1 MKASKEI
8 VRLFGI
14 VLSGGVVIFIAE
26 CVIGWLILSSFPFR
40 PGSPGWDGGAMAED
54 VAMLKDMLDKEGQ
67 HNRLRHADLG
77 SLLDKAGID
86 SFKQA
91 GGKVIDKFSKKELT
105 LDCSING
112 YGLAFHEVTT
122 SECGRL
128 TFGFFGMGVA
138 RAAQGKGWLRSVEI
152 GKHVLKMRIEREG
165 SILRTIPL
173 SLDEINKTCAD
184 ESAPMILVWR
194 GL

>member
-8 VRLFGI
+8 VRLLGI
-14 VLSGGVVIFIAE
+14 VLSGVVVIFIAE
-26 CVIGWLILSSFPFR
+26 RVIGWLILSSFPFR
-40 PGSPGWDGGAMAED
+40 PGIPGWDGGAMAED
-54 VAMLKDMLDKEGQ
+54 VVMLKDMLDKKGQ
-67 HNRLRHADLG
+67 HNRLLNADLG
-77 SLLDKAGID
+77 NLLDKAGID
-86 SFKQA
+86 SFEQA

-105 LDCSING
+105 LDYSING

-152 GKHVLKMRIEREG
+152 GKHVMKMRIERDG
-165 SILRTIPL
+165 SILRTIPP